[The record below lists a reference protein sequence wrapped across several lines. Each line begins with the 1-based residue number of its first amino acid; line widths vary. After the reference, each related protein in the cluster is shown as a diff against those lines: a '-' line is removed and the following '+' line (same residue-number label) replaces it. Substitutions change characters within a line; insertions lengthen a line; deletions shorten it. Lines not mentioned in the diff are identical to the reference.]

1 MIIYDKKNFSFNLPH
16 YLGFNYV
23 SVDVVYPNTIQT
35 IQFYNES
42 GSSHLFTVHIN
53 RYTELLMNEKT
64 LAFIKAKIDETI

>member
-23 SVDVVYPNTIQT
+23 SVDVIYPNIITTIH
-35 IQFYNES
+35 FYNES
-42 GSSHLFTVHIN
+42 GSSHLFTVDIN
-53 RYTELLMNEKT
+53 KYTELLINEKT